1 MLDTANDGRRRKEG
15 ISNILLLGKVEEKQY
30 VMDSEEGREASKVWV
45 VGEEKRE
52 KEWERGKGGREG
64 EREFFLSLILSLP
77 SLSPPL
83 SLFSLLLPPCPVAAS
98 GGLFQEDTDGCNYS
112 EGTGKK
118 NQEGAGGDEP
128 LFRGYGG

>member
-30 VMDSEEGREASKVWV
+30 VMDSEERRRKGSKQGMGGWRR
-45 VGEEKRE
+45 EKR
-52 KEWERGKGGREG
+52 KGVGKGGREG

-83 SLFSLLLPPCPVAAS
+83 LSFLSSSLPAL
-98 GGLFQEDTDGCNYS
+98 
-112 EGTGKK
+112 
-118 NQEGAGGDEP
+118 
-128 LFRGYGG
+128 